1 MPIHKVIRMTN
12 RLLKKTDIDHAGLWV
27 QPVGAETSFAQEV
40 TPAVESVPSR
50 PSNPAPLDPDVQGEQ
65 IARIRHVLHH
75 LTTQL
80 AHDKQ
85 RLLDELLPHV
95 MRLAITI
102 ARRIV
107 AAEIRQDPRVVER
120 TVKAALDELACE
132 GELQVHVHPDERVI
146 VTRVLETDEA
156 ILGRFSDLR
165 VIADRSVERGGCVV
179 ESDHGIIDANIP
191 TQFAQIQR
199 TLLAYLEQ

>member
-1 MPIHKVIRMTN
+1 MAIHKVIRMTN
-12 RLLKKTDIDHAGLWV
+12 RLLKKTDIDRAGLWL
-27 QPVGAETSFAQEV
+27 QPVGAEPSFAQEV
-40 TPAVESVPSR
+40 ALAPESVPSR
-50 PSNPAPLDPDVQGEQ
+50 QSSPAPLEPDVQGEQ

-95 MRLAITI
+95 VRLAITI

-107 AAEIRQDPRVVER
+107 AAEIRQDSRVVER

-132 GELQVHVHPDERVI
+132 GELQVHVHPDERTI
-146 VTRVLETDEA
+146 VTRALEADGT
-156 ILGRFSDLR
+156 LPGRLTDLR
-165 VIADRSVERGGCVV
+165 VIADRSIEQGGCVV
-179 ESDHGIIDANIP
+179 HSDHGIIDANIS
-191 TQFAQIQR
+191 TQFAQIQE